1 MNRISLKILLVLAL
15 WLPGYHSIAVVT
27 IEIDQG
33 VVRGIPIAIVPFGVS
48 QDIGEELVLEE
59 TVRNDL
65 TRSGRFDVINPND
78 YIAAPT
84 QHTDVNFA
92 DWQLIESDYL
102 VIGSIE
108 AEGDKYR
115 IEARLFDV
123 FEQKQIFGSQ
133 YLSDANSIRY
143 TMHLI
148 ANAVYETITGSKSS
162 FDTRIAYTVASMNEN
177 NSVEHQLV
185 VSDYDGHNPKVL
197 LISKDPIL
205 SPTWSP
211 DSSQIAYSILGPHQT
226 KIWIQDIM
234 SGDRRGVAT
243 ELVGHNRSPNWSPD
257 GMKIAFAN
265 SSAAN
270 SEIFVHVI
278 QTGET
283 IRLTNDQSIDTEPA
297 WSPDSDHVVFTS
309 NRGRKAQIYRVNVRP
324 NQTAKR
330 VTHDG
335 ETNSGASYSPSGD
348 RLILITDQ
356 GKGSQVGIYDFDSNS
371 ITVVSSTSI
380 DDSAVFSP
388 HADMLMYVVE
398 GQDRHVRILSPDGRV
413 QSRVSTIEGAVKQ
426 VAWGGKS

>member
-1 MNRISLKILLVLAL
+1 MNRISLQVLLIFAL
-15 WLPGYHSIAVVT
+15 WLPSIQSNAVLT

-33 VVRGIPIAIVPFGVS
+33 MVRGIPIAIVPFGVS
-48 QDIGEELVLEE
+48 PDISEELDLEE
-59 TVRNDL
+59 IVRNDL
-65 TRSGRFDVINPND
+65 TRSGRFDVIDPNN
-78 YIAAPT
+78 YIATPT
-84 QHTDVNFA
+84 RHTDVNFS

-108 AEGDKYR
+108 REGDRFR

-133 YLSDANSIRY
+133 YLAAADSVRY
-143 TMHLI
+143 TMHQI
-148 ANAVYETITGSKSS
+148 ANSVYETITGNKSS
-162 FDTRIAYTVASMNEN
+162 FDTRIAYTVASMDESNT
-177 NSVEHQLV
+177 VEHQLV
-185 VSDYDGHNPKVL
+185 VSDYDGNNPKVL
-197 LISKDPIL
+197 LTSKNPIL

-226 KIWIQDIM
+226 KIWIQDIK
-234 SGDRRGVAT
+234 SGDRREVAA

-257 GMKIAFAN
+257 GTTIAFAN
-265 SSAAN
+265 SSDSN
-270 SEIFVHVI
+270 SEIFVYTI

-283 IRLTNDQSIDTEPA
+283 IRLTNDQNIDTEPA

-309 NRGRKAQIYRVNVRP
+309 NRGRKAQIYRVNIRP
-324 NQTAKR
+324 NQPAKR

-335 ETNSGASYSPSGD
+335 ESNSGASYSPSGD

-356 GKGSQVGIYDFDSNS
+356 GQGSQVGIYDFNSNS

-388 HADMLMYVVE
+388 NADMLMYVVE

-413 QSRVSTIEGAVKQ
+413 QSRVNTIEGAVKQ
-426 VAWGGKS
+426 VAWGDKQ